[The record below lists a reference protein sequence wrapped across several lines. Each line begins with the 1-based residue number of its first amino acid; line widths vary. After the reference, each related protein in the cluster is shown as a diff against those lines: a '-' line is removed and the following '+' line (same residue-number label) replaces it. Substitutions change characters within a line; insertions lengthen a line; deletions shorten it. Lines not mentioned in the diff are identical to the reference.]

1 MVLEN
6 CYNCMN
12 LTINKQKNCIC
23 EFKKC
28 NMGKKPYYPEKIP
41 EGAKYWFKFE
51 VCRFDSKWKKVKL

>member
-1 MVLEN
+1 
-6 CYNCMN
+6 MN

-41 EGAKYWFKFE
+41 EGAKYWFRFE